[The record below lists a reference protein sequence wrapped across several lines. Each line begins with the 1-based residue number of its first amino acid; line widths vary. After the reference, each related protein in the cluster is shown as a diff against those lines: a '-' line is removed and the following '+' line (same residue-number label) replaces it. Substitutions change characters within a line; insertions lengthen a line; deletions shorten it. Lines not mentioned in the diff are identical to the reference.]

1 MVKTLCIM
9 IFLIMINGAIE
20 AYEENAEPSK
30 LTTIICTILN
40 LSIVAVFLVIVFRI
54 LMGVIKF
61 QLTRKK
67 GWRNTTPIF

>member
-20 AYEENAEPSK
+20 VYEENAEPSK

-40 LSIVAVFLVIVFRI
+40 LSIVTVFLIIVFRI
-54 LMGVIKF
+54 LMGIIRF
-61 QLTRKK
+61 
-67 GWRNTTPIF
+67 